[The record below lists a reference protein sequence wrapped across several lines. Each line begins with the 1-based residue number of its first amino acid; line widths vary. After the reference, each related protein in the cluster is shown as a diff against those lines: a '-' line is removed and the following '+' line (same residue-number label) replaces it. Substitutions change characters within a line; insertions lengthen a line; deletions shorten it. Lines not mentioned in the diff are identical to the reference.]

1 MQQATKPDDLWGGDY
16 QNYWRNKIKPQV
28 KKLPGYPNF
37 FPADSLQLFNKM
49 MADLVNNNIDQFTQ
63 WHNEARAKANSANDF
78 RGIQHPFDVTYN
90 RFEPGSERFDSLK
103 NAITSKKSFGEGGS
117 GFYDKS
123 ALYNFQA
130 EHNFDLGN
138 RHKLKL
144 GVSGR
149 LYTPNSAGTIFS
161 DTNGRVITNTEA
173 GAYAGYEKKYMKDK
187 LKMNA
192 TFRVDKNVNFPFV
205 YSPALSFVYT
215 PDKITY
221 YRLSLT
227 SGVRNPTLADQYLYY
242 NVGRAILL
250 GNIKGYQ
257 NLVTMESLN
266 DYFLVA
272 QPDLS
277 ILKYFDVA
285 PVVPEK
291 VKSIEVGYKAFLF
304 KNKLN
309 IDFSAYY
316 SYYEDFIGYKIGF
329 DPFIDPTINKI
340 MGGQVYRIATNAETP
355 VTTQGTS
362 IGLNYFFGDYYTI
375 GFNHSYNQLNKQDNQ
390 DPIIP
395 AFNTP
400 RHKFNLSLSG
410 SQMKVKNVEQLSFNI
425 NFKWVEGFV
434 FEGSP
439 QFTGNI
445 SSYYLIDA
453 MVAKEIPKY
462 HLQCKL
468 GASNL
473 TNNMVMQVYGGP
485 RIGRMA
491 YFSVLY
497 DLPTKANTNT
507 NK

>member
-1 MQQATKPDDLWGGDY
+1 
-16 QNYWRNKIKPQV
+16 
-28 KKLPGYPNF
+28 
-37 FPADSLQLFNKM
+37 M

-90 RFEPGSERFDSLK
+90 RFQPGSERFDSLK
-103 NAITSKKSFGEGGS
+103 NAITSRKSFGEGGS